1 MAEDI
6 YAAKGKSADAV
17 TTHQNEPASPRP
29 SPILEV
35 VPDQGTFLRFLNRVA
50 KGDEQ
55 GIPIYAKL
63 KDSNGDPLPVNTSL
77 YMEIQVAG
85 MTTTMKVSEVVKSID
100 QYQTLSI
107 SEQRNADNVDATKL
121 ILQAPETADESG
133 AVPHV
138 DVRDIDALYLTA
150 ESSAKVDWSNS
161 ELYFDSN
168 AVEKH
173 GRR

>member
-6 YAAKGKSADAV
+6 FAAQGKSADVV
-17 TTHQNEPASPRP
+17 TTYQNEPASPRP
-29 SPILEV
+29 TPIMEIA
-35 VPDQGTFLRFLNRVA
+35 PDQGTFLRLLNRVA

-55 GIPIYAKL
+55 GIPIFAKL
-63 KDSNGDPLPVNTSL
+63 KDSNGDPLPINTSL
-77 YMEIQVAG
+77 FLELQPAG
-85 MTTTMKVSEVVKSID
+85 MTEAMKVSEVVRSID

-107 SEQRNADNVDATKL
+107 SEQRNRDNIDATKL
-121 ILQAPETADESG
+121 TLMAPETADDGG

-138 DVRDIDALYLTA
+138 DVRDIDTAYLTA
-150 ESSAKVDWSNS
+150 ESSAKIDWSKS
-161 ELYFDSN
+161 SVYIESN